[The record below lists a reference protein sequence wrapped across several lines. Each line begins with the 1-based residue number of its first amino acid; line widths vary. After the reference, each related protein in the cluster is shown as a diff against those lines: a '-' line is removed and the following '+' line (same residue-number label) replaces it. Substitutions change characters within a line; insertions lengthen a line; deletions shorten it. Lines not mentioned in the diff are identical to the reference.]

1 PRVFLVCSMFPV
13 FTDPL
18 PCILLYFLQGD
29 CAEIIGGKEVVP
41 HSLPYMARLE
51 NIEGDLV
58 CGGILINESWVL
70 TAAHCET
77 VNLGVH
83 SVNEIEKDY
92 RQDRDVKKHVP
103 YPYYNAAESHHHDIM
118 LLQLREPVKLT
129 KTVDIMRLPNPVWD
143 VPAGTKCFVAGWGL
157 TIENGNKSAL
167 SDVLLSVNITVINRS
182 KCNSGEYYNFNPII
196 DGGMLCAGY
205 DGNQQPGDSG
215 GPLVC
220 GGELRGVV
228 SFGYGCG
235 HKTKPGVYTFIS
247 KYQDWIN
254 TTIQTAG

>member
-1 PRVFLVCSMFPV
+1 MFPV

-70 TAAHCET
+70 TAAHCE
-77 VNLGVH
+77 
-83 SVNEIEKDY
+83 
-92 RQDRDVKKHVP
+92 VKEGL
-103 YPYYNAAESHHHDIM
+103 NSH
-118 LLQLREPVKLT
+118 LEPVKLT

-205 DGNQQPGDSG
+205 DGNQQPADACQVRGDSG

-254 TTIQTAG
+254 TTIQTRYVQFS

>member
-1 PRVFLVCSMFPV
+1 MFPV

-70 TAAHCET
+70 TAAHCE
-77 VNLGVH
+77 
-83 SVNEIEKDY
+83 
-92 RQDRDVKKHVP
+92 
-103 YPYYNAAESHHHDIM
+103 
-118 LLQLREPVKLT
+118 
-129 KTVDIMRLPNPVWD
+129 
-143 VPAGTKCFVAGWGL
+143 
-157 TIENGNKSAL
+157 
-167 SDVLLSVNITVINRS
+167 
-182 KCNSGEYYNFNPII
+182 
-196 DGGMLCAGY
+196 
-205 DGNQQPGDSG
+205 GDSG